1 MRWLLLRFVLPLLIA
16 LPVGYG
22 LLYPQILRCQLVS
35 RSADFVAVDTPGSQ
49 VYISRVTL
57 IPQGKQFLD
66 NLTQARHRIKQFWG
80 KSQGRAVLIYCP
92 IQSQYEEYC
101 AGGEGAGCSLGTPWG
116 DSFLVLGP
124 EGNSTD
130 VIAHELCHD
139 ELYARLGWL
148 RVKRAIPQ
156 WFNEGLAMMLDY
168 RFSAPVTTAT
178 GETAAQRHEAYRA
191 EWLYRTGTPERGT
204 PDAKTPGT
212 KIPDPETIDLD
223 TLDLDA
229 LDRQSWSGRR
239 LAPLKLDKLETTRD
253 FFGGDYAHV
262 MLAYTTAGLEVSRW
276 LARAGQPA
284 VQKLASAVAD
294 GEDFDAVYHRLE
306 GKPGPGSKQLPTN

>member
-1 MRWLLLRFVLPLLIA
+1 MRWLLLRFVLPLLLA
-16 LPVGYG
+16 LPIGYG

-35 RSADFVAVDTPGSQ
+35 RSADFVAVDTPGGQ

-57 IPQGKQFLD
+57 IPQGKQFLA
-66 NLTQARHRIKQFWG
+66 NLTQARGRIRQFWG
-80 KSQGRAVLIYCP
+80 APRGRAVLIYCP
-92 IQSQYEEYC
+92 IQSQYEDYC

-139 ELYARLGWL
+139 ELYARLGWF

-168 RFSAPVTTAT
+168 RFSAPVTTVT

-191 EWLYRTGTPERGT
+191 EWHYRTGTPDRGT
-204 PDAKTPGT
+204 PDHQDPTRPG
-212 KIPDPETIDLD
+212 
-223 TLDLDA
+223 
-229 LDRQSWSGRR
+229 RQIM
-239 LAPLKLDKLETTRD
+239 PIKLRNLETTRD

-276 LARAGQPA
+276 LTRAGQPA
-284 VQKLASAVAD
+284 VQKLANAVAN
-294 GEDFDAVYHRLE
+294 GEDFDTVYHRLE
-306 GKPGPGSKQLPTN
+306 VRPGKGGQRPPR

>member
-35 RSADFVAVDTPGSQ
+35 RSDDFVAVDTPGGQ

-57 IPQGKQFLD
+57 IPQGKQFLA
-66 NLTQARHRIKQFWG
+66 NLTQARGRIGQFWG
-80 KSQGRAVLIYCP
+80 KQRGRAVLIYCP

-168 RFSAPVTTAT
+168 RFSAPVTTVT

-191 EWLYRTGTPERGT
+191 EWLYRV
-204 PDAKTPGT
+204 K
-212 KIPDPETIDLD
+212 
-223 TLDLDA
+223 TLDRRDPTRPG
-229 LDRQSWSGRR
+229 RQRP
-239 LAPLKLDKLETTRD
+239 PLNLNRLETTRD
-253 FFGGDYAHV
+253 FFEGDYARV

-284 VQKLASAVAD
+284 VQKLANAVAD
-294 GEDFDAVYHRLE
+294 GEDFDVVYRRLE
-306 GKPGPGSKQLPTN
+306 GRSGPGSTRVPPD